1 MDTDSGIRR
10 RARSIL
16 PLRFL
21 RDGVAAARRVHGDV
35 GAKDFALSA
44 AAWAAG
50 LAWGV
55 PALTTLTVLAGNLGL
70 RPERLQ
76 RLYAIYADVQ
86 LRLLGVRWRAEVD
99 PAVNPRTP
107 YFFFQNHVNHFD
119 FIACHN
125 ATPHYRQG
133 IELDEHFRIPLY
145 GPFMRSRGTIAVRK
159 GGAGRLAELRNRCRE
174 ELALGRSILAFP
186 EGTRT
191 LDGKV
196 GPFKTGLFVVARDLG
211 TPIVPVAVRGTWNL
225 MRKGSALLRPG
236 AQVVVHV
243 GAPVPTRDVTDEG
256 LPALVAAVHDWI
268 AEHAEGGE
276 RLSRPNR
283 GLQPAAAVPTEA
295 AAGGPGDPTDR

>member
-1 MDTDSGIRR
+1 MTGLD
-10 RARSIL
+10 
-16 PLRFL
+16 FL
-21 RDGVAAARRVHGDV
+21 REGIAAARRVHGDI
-35 GAKDFALSA
+35 GPKDFALSA
-44 AAWAAG
+44 AAWTAG

-55 PALTTLTVLAGNLGL
+55 PALTTLTVLAGNLGI

-76 RLYAIYADVQ
+76 RLYAAYAQVQ
-86 LRLLGVRWRAEVD
+86 LRLLGVRWRSVVHPAVD
-99 PAVNPRTP
+99 PHRP

-159 GGAGRLAELRNRCRE
+159 GGSGRLAELREQCRR

-191 LDGKV
+191 LDGRV
-196 GPFKTGLFVVARDLG
+196 GPFKSGLFVVARDLG
-211 TPIVPVAVRGTWNL
+211 TPIVPVAVRGMWNL

-236 AQVVVHV
+236 ADVVVHV
-243 GAPVPTRDVTDEG
+243 GAPMPTTGITDER
-256 LPALVAAVHDWI
+256 LPDLVAEVRGWI
-268 AEHAEGGE
+268 KEHAEE
-276 RLSRPNR
+276 RES
-283 GLQPAAAVPTEA
+283 
-295 AAGGPGDPTDR
+295 AGAD

>member
-1 MDTDSGIRR
+1 MDTDSGKRR
-10 RARSIL
+10 RDRSFL

-21 RDGVAAARRVHGDV
+21 RDGIAAARRVHGDV
-35 GAKDFALSA
+35 GTEDFALSA
-44 AAWAAG
+44 ATWAAG

-55 PALTTLTVLAGNLGL
+55 PALTTLTVLAGSLGI

-76 RLYAIYADVQ
+76 RLYSIYADVQ
-86 LRLLGVRWRAEVD
+86 LRLIGVRWRAEVD
-99 PAVNPRTP
+99 PAVDPGTP

-159 GGAGRLAELRNRCRE
+159 GGAGRLVELRDRCRE

-191 LDGKV
+191 RDGRV

-236 AQVVVHV
+236 ADVVVHV
-243 GAPVPTRDVTDEG
+243 GAPVLTAGVSDER
-256 LPALVAAVHDWI
+256 LPELVARVRDWI
-268 AEHAEGGE
+268 GEHVEG
-276 RLSRPNR
+276 R
-283 GLQPAAAVPTEA
+283 GIP
-295 AAGGPGDPTDR
+295 